1 MTWKE
6 FLGEGVVVSEGTLQP
21 YTLACKV
28 LRMLRLLDQHGLL
41 KGFKRRY
48 NALDEAMEAGTP
60 AMDDGERD
68 QFYLDMLEGLSNLLE
83 DAAGRH
89 GYSFGTA
96 PGDGACYVLS
106 RIILP
111 ENVRHYVLCAYS
123 SWPAGQDEP
132 PFTVQRAGAFAS
144 LASAKRAAVRLRDRF
159 GFETAV
165 VEHDDGSTIDRWYL
179 CPDSSKWERHTVVPS
194 YD

>member
-28 LRMLRLLDQHGLL
+28 LSMLRLLDHHGLL

-68 QFYLDMLEGLSNLLE
+68 QFYLDMLEGLSSLLE

-89 GYSFGTA
+89 GYVFETLE
-96 PGDGACYVLS
+96 GDGACYVL
-106 RIILP
+106 RP
-111 ENVRHYVLCAYS
+111 TE
-123 SWPAGQDEP
+123 
-132 PFTVQRAGAFAS
+132 
-144 LASAKRAAVRLRDRF
+144 KRRF
-159 GFETAV
+159 Q
-165 VEHDDGSTIDRWYL
+165 
-179 CPDSSKWERHTVVPS
+179 
-194 YD
+194 

>member
-6 FLGEGVVVSEGTLQP
+6 FIGEGIVVSEGTLQP

-28 LRMLRLLDQHGLL
+28 LRMLGLLNQHGML

-48 NALDEAMEAGTP
+48 NALDEAMAIGTP
-60 AMDDGERD
+60 ASDDGERD
-68 QFYLDMLEGLSNLLE
+68 QFYLDMLEDLSSLLE

-89 GYSFGTA
+89 GYSFETS

-106 RIILP
+106 R
-111 ENVRHYVLCAYS
+111 VRRN
-123 SWPAGQDEP
+123 E
-132 PFTVQRAGAFAS
+132 
-144 LASAKRAAVRLRDRF
+144 
-159 GFETAV
+159 
-165 VEHDDGSTIDRWYL
+165 
-179 CPDSSKWERHTVVPS
+179 

>member
-68 QFYLDMLEGLSNLLE
+68 QFYLDMLEGLSSLLE

-106 RIILP
+106 RK
-111 ENVRHYVLCAYS
+111 VL
-123 SWPAGQDEP
+123 
-132 PFTVQRAGAFAS
+132 
-144 LASAKRAAVRLRDRF
+144 
-159 GFETAV
+159 
-165 VEHDDGSTIDRWYL
+165 
-179 CPDSSKWERHTVVPS
+179 S